1 VPTSSDS
8 GSNGGCV
15 MPPRARGVAILPSA
29 TYLAAGSRQIRM
41 NSYTTEHGIDAI
53 VSNMLIT
60 LMLLY
65 RERVDQL
72 SARYPCKCLYKW
84 HLLAER
90 VGFEPCQPL

>member
-1 VPTSSDS
+1 
-8 GSNGGCV
+8 
-15 MPPRARGVAILPSA
+15 
-29 TYLAAGSRQIRM
+29 M
-41 NSYTTEHGIDAI
+41 NSYTTEHRIDAI

-72 SARYPCKCLYKW
+72 SALYQCKYLYKW

>member
-1 VPTSSDS
+1 
-8 GSNGGCV
+8 
-15 MPPRARGVAILPSA
+15 
-29 TYLAAGSRQIRM
+29 M

-65 RERVDQL
+65 RERVDPL
-72 SARYPCKCLYKW
+72 SEQYPCKCLYKW
-84 HLLAER
+84 HLLAEM